1 MAAAAAAAAASSL
14 FSISSSSPSFR
25 RTPFLYSLPTHHHFP
40 SLPKIKRGG
49 REHRHMF
56 VRVNSMSEEDRIKLS
71 AESNSETSPESSS
84 SPPAAAAIT
93 GGDGGIGTGFAAY
106 KWWCL
111 GLGGIGLL
119 ETAYLTYL
127 KLTNSDAF
135 CPMGGGSCTT
145 ILTSAYSSVF
155 GIPLPLFGMLAYGLV
170 ATLGL
175 QSGAKRSTLGTGK
188 TDGEIILV
196 GITTSMA
203 VASAYFLYIL
213 RTEFGG
219 ELCLY
224 CLASAALSFSLFFIT
239 LKRFGSNDLREFLGL
254 QLFVASFVV
263 IALTTSYND
272 ARSVSSGMTE
282 TEIPYFETEITK
294 ESNPLAV
301 SLAKHL
307 HSIGA
312 KLYGAF
318 WCSHCLDQ
326 KEIFGREAAKM
337 LDYVECF
344 PDGVSKDIKMA
355 KICSDAKLEGFPT
368 WEINGQVL
376 SGEKQ
381 LSELATLSG
390 FKLDESSPSN

>member
-1 MAAAAAAAAASSL
+1 MAATTMSNFL
-14 FSISSSSPSFR
+14 SISSSSLPFR
-25 RTPFLYSLPTHHHFP
+25 RTSFLSSPSRPHSFPLPSFP
-40 SLPKIKRGG
+40 HVKKAVWGQGHVL
-49 REHRHMF
+49 
-56 VRVNSMSEEDRIKLS
+56 VQVNCVSDRSKQT
-71 AESNSETSPESSS
+71 AESEAETASSPSSLESSS
-84 SPPAAAAIT
+84 SSAIID
-93 GGDGGIGTGFAAY
+93 GDDDAGITAY
-106 KWWCL
+106 KWCA
-111 GLGGIGLL
+111 GLGGIGFL

-170 ATLGL
+170 MRLGL
-175 QSGAKRSTLGTGK
+175 QLGAKKTTSDTEK
-188 TDGEIILV
+188 TDAEIILI
-196 GITTSMA
+196 GITTSLA

-224 CLASAALSFSLFFIT
+224 CLASAILSFSLFFIT
-239 LKRFGSNDLREFLGL
+239 LKRFGSHELQKTLGL
-254 QLFVASFVV
+254 QLFIASSVV
-263 IALTTSYND
+263 IALTASYSD
-272 ARSVSSGMTE
+272 VQSASSSMTE
-282 TEIPYFETEITK
+282 TEIPYFETEITQ
-294 ESNPLAV
+294 ESSPLAI

-307 HSIGA
+307 HLIGA

-326 KEIFGREAAKM
+326 KEMFGREAARM

-344 PDGVSKDIKMA
+344 QEGVSKGTKMA
-355 KICSDAKLEGFPT
+355 QVCSDVKLEGFPT
-368 WEINGQVL
+368 WVL

-390 FKLDESSPSN
+390 IKLEDISPN